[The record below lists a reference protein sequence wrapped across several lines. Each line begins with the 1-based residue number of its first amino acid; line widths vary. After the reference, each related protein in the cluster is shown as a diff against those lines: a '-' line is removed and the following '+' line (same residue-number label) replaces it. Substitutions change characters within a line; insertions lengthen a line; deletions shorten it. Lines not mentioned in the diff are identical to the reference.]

1 MITSIHEQTKILVE
15 LQKIDARVFQ
25 FKKEL
30 SLHPAKQKE
39 LESVFEKKK
48 INAKSAEEAQKAA
61 QLLQKQKEGDL
72 AQREEKI
79 LKLQGQLY
87 QLKSNK
93 EYSAM
98 ELEIKGF
105 KADKSLL
112 EEDILKLLDTVDAA
126 RAALV
131 KEKEAL
137 AAEEKKYQTELAELN
152 KKAAELQQAASAEE
166 EKRKTYTP
174 NIEPR
179 LLSQYER
186 ILKSR
191 EGLALVPIVNNAC
204 GGCHM
209 GFPPQVVNEAQQH
222 EKWIICES
230 CARLVYWPS

>member
-1 MITSIHEQTKILVE
+1 MIASIHEQTKILVE
-15 LQKIDARVFQ
+15 LQKIDAGMFQ
-25 FKKEL
+25 LKKEL
-30 SLHPAKQKE
+30 ASHPATQKE
-39 LESVFEKKK
+39 LEAAFEKKK
-48 INAKSAEEAQKAA
+48 TKAKAAEESLKAA

-126 RAALV
+126 KAVLA

-137 AAEEKKYQTELAELN
+137 SAEEKKFQADLAELS
-152 KKAAELQQAASAEE
+152 KKAATLQQSIEAEE
-166 EKRKTYTP
+166 AKRKTYTP
-174 NIEPR
+174 NIEAR
-179 LLSQYER
+179 LLSQYDR

-191 EGLALVPIVNNAC
+191 EGVALVPIVNNAC

>member
-1 MITSIHEQTKILVE
+1 MTTTIHEQTKILIE

-25 FKKEL
+25 LKKEL
-30 SLHPAKQKE
+30 FSHPARQKD
-39 LESVFEKKK
+39 LEAVFEKKK
-48 INAKSAEEAQKAA
+48 SNAKAAEGTLKAA
-61 QLLQKQKEGDL
+61 QLQQKQKEGDL

-112 EEDILKLLDTVDAA
+112 EEDILRLLDTVDAVKTMVA
-126 RAALV
+126 

-137 AAEEKKYQTELAELN
+137 SSEEKKFQADLAELN
-152 KKAAELQQAASAEE
+152 KKASELQIAISAEE

-174 NIEPR
+174 NIEVR

-191 EGLALVPIVNNAC
+191 EGVALVPIVNNAC

-230 CARLVYWPS
+230 CARLIYWPS

>member
-1 MITSIHEQTKILVE
+1 MMTTVHEQTKILVE
-15 LQKIDARVFQ
+15 LQKIDVEIFRL
-25 FKKEL
+25 KKEL
-30 SLHPAKQKE
+30 ASHPEMNKE
-39 LESVFEKKK
+39 LAAAFEKKK
-48 INAKSAEEAQKAA
+48 THMKAAEESLKAA
-61 QLLQKQKEGDL
+61 QLSQKQKEGDL

-112 EEDILKLLDTVDAA
+112 EEEILKLLDTVDVAK
-126 RAALV
+126 AALA

-137 AAEEKKYQTELAELN
+137 GIEEKKYQAEVAELN
-152 KKAAELQQAASAEE
+152 KVAAALQERITAGE
-166 EKRKTYTP
+166 EKRKSYTP
-174 NIEPR
+174 NIEAR

-191 EGLALVPIVNNAC
+191 DGLAIVAIVNNAC

>member
-1 MITSIHEQTKILVE
+1 MTTTIHEQTKILVE
-15 LQKIDARVFQ
+15 LQKIDAGTFQ
-25 FKKEL
+25 LKKEL
-30 SLHPAKQKE
+30 ALHPEKQKE
-39 LESVFEKKK
+39 LEVAFEKKK
-48 INAKSAEEAQKAA
+48 AAAKAAEDALKAA
-61 QLLQKQKEGDL
+61 QLSQKQKEGDL

-79 LKLQGQLY
+79 LKLQAQLY

-98 ELEIKGF
+98 EMEIKGL
-105 KADKSLL
+105 KADKSLI
-112 EEDILKLLDTVDAA
+112 EEDILNLLDKVDASKG
-126 RAALV
+126 ALA

-137 AAEEKKYQTELAELN
+137 AGEEKKHQAALAEL
-152 KKAAELQQAASAEE
+152 KKQADELQQGVTAGED
-166 EKRKTYTP
+166 KRKTYTP

-186 ILKSR
+186 IAKSR
-191 EGLALVPIVNNAC
+191 EGVALVPIVNNAC

>member
-1 MITSIHEQTKILVE
+1 MTTTIHEQTKILVE
-15 LQKIDARVFQ
+15 LQKIDVETFQ
-25 FKKEL
+25 LKKEL
-30 SLHPAKQKE
+30 ASHPVMQKE
-39 LESVFEKKK
+39 LEAAFEKKK
-48 INAKSAEEAQKAA
+48 ANTKAAEEALKAA

-98 ELEIKGF
+98 EMEIKGF

-126 RAALV
+126 KAALA

-137 AAEEKKYQTELAELN
+137 SGEEKKHQAAVAELN
-152 KKAAELQQAASAEE
+152 KKAAELQQGVAAGE
-166 EKRKTYTP
+166 EKRKSYTP

-191 EGLALVPIVNNAC
+191 EGVAIVAIVNNSC

-209 GFPPQVVNEAQQH
+209 GFPPQVVNEAQKH
-222 EKWIICES
+222 EKWIVCES

>member
-1 MITSIHEQTKILVE
+1 MMTSIHEQTKILVE
-15 LQKIDARVFQ
+15 LQKIDAGMFQ
-25 FKKEL
+25 LKKEL
-30 SLHPAKQKE
+30 AAHPAAQKE
-39 LESVFEKKK
+39 LEAAFEKKK
-48 INAKSAEEAQKAA
+48 AKAKAAEDVLKAA
-61 QLLQKQKEGDL
+61 QLQQKQKEGDL

-112 EEDILKLLDTVDAA
+112 EEDILKLLDSVDAA
-126 RAALV
+126 KAVLA

-137 AAEEKKYQTELAELN
+137 SSEEKKFQADLAEL
-152 KKAAELQQAASAEE
+152 KRKAAELQQGIEAEE
-166 EKRKTYTP
+166 AKRKTYTP
-174 NIEPR
+174 NIEVR

>member
-1 MITSIHEQTKILVE
+1 MMTTVHEQTKILVE
-15 LQKIDARVFQ
+15 LQKIDVDIFRL
-25 FKKEL
+25 KKEL
-30 SLHPAKQKE
+30 ASHPEKQKE
-39 LESVFEKKK
+39 LDAAFEKKK
-48 INAKSAEEAQKAA
+48 ARAKSAEEGLKAA

-126 RAALV
+126 KSALA

-137 AAEEKKYQTELAELN
+137 AIEEKKHQAEVAELN
-152 KKAAELQQAASAEE
+152 KAAAELQQGVSAGE

-174 NIEPR
+174 NIEAR

-191 EGLALVPIVNNAC
+191 DGLAIVSIVNNAC

-230 CARLVYWPS
+230 CARLVYWPT